1 MVEQIHILLS
11 DSLKIVLSLYLHRLR
26 LHPAAVFPVGAF
38 GRYLTDIDFRIKVC
52 GKGIAVITSVA
63 VQDIDIVNLIKF
75 MLQRIG

>member
-26 LHPAAVFPVGAF
+26 LHPVGAF

-52 GKGIAVITSVA
+52 GKGIAVIASVA